1 MLQNARVTAF
11 TVSELREGK
20 PTGEG
25 GIFSTKL
32 RVKSRITSRLSRAFF
47 SLWSN
52 TSIYHF
58 SQDEYGKNLV
68 VYQQV
73 TTTKGSWNFVR

>member
-25 GIFSTKL
+25 GILSTKI
-32 RVKSRITSRLSRAFF
+32 RVKSRITSRLSRVFF